1 MDTCSPHAKE
11 GLLFSSR
18 FLCDLSLDRNRSK
31 RARDQTEHARPEWS
45 DSDPVPTEHHRSGDN
60 VQMIRD
66 MQLWY
71 HWTSIPVCTVQSH
84 GKAAKREIFIVLDV
98 PCLPHF

>member
-18 FLCDLSLDRNRSK
+18 FLCDLSLDRDRSK
-31 RARDQTEHARPEWS
+31 RARDLTEHARPEWF
-45 DSDPVPTEHHRSGDN
+45 DSDPVPTEHKRSSDN

-71 HWTSIPVCTVQSH
+71 HWTSM
-84 GKAAKREIFIVLDV
+84 LMV
-98 PCLPHF
+98 PCVHRAITWQSC